1 MNQISRLVLGTAQL
15 GMNYG
20 IGTRIGKPDFKTA
33 EAIVRTAWETGIREF
48 DTAQGYG
55 DSEQVLG
62 EVFQSLGISN
72 EVKVISKLHP
82 DLDHLNQDDLN
93 QALDKTL
100 SNLKISSLYG
110 IMLHREEF
118 LGLWDKGLGENLHK
132 FIKAGLVGQLGVSV
146 YKPDKAVKALKTE
159 GITLV
164 QLPSNLLDRR
174 FEQAGVFKLAKKKE
188 KQIYVRSV
196 FLQGL
201 LLLSRNA
208 APANM
213 KFADAVLK
221 TLEDL
226 TRELSLSKQD
236 MAISY
241 VKHAYP
247 QAKIIIGVEN
257 PKQLRDNLKYWQGA
271 GVASGFLQQL
281 QKAFNTVEERIL
293 NPSFWPKH

>member
-1 MNQISRLVLGTAQL
+1 MQQISRLVLGTAQL

-20 IGTRIGKPDFKTA
+20 IANRTGKPDFNTA
-33 EAIVRTAWETGIREF
+33 EAVVGAAWEAGIREF

-55 DSEQVLG
+55 DSEHVLG

-82 DLDHLNQDDLN
+82 EIDHLSQDDLN

-118 LGLWDKGLGENLHK
+118 LELWDKGLGENLHK
-132 FIKAGLVGQLGVSV
+132 FIESGLVDKIGVSV
-146 YKPDKAVKALKTE
+146 YTPDKAIKALNTE

-164 QLPSNLLDRR
+164 QIPSNLLDRR
-174 FEQAGVFKLAKKKE
+174 FEQAGVFEFAKQKE
-188 KQIYVRSV
+188 KQIYVRSI

-208 APANM
+208 VPAKM

-221 TLEDL
+221 KLEAL
-226 TRELSLSKQD
+226 TQELSLSKKD

-241 VKHAYP
+241 VKYAYP
-247 QAKIIIGVEN
+247 DAKIVFGVDNSE
-257 PKQLRDNLKYWQGA
+257 QLKNNLMSWEMALPTDFIDRVQ
-271 GVASGFLQQL
+271 
-281 QKAFNTVEERIL
+281 NTFQFVEEKVL
-293 NPSFWPKH
+293 NPALWPN